1 MTNNDEQG
9 VRATLQLYLDGAR
22 EGDVDKVRRSFH
34 PQARMSG
41 YLQGQSLVG
50 GPEPYYEAVTNAPP
64 PAKSGEPYQAE
75 ITQLAVA
82 ERVASATL
90 VESSY
95 LGMHFTTFFHLLKID
110 GTWQIIS
117 KTFMHHQ

>member
-1 MTNNDEQG
+1 MATADEQG
-9 VRATLQLYLDGAR
+9 VRATLQLYLDGTR
-22 EGDVDKVRRSFH
+22 NGNVDQVRRSFH

-41 YLQGQSLVG
+41 YLQGQLLVG

-75 ITQLAVA
+75 ITQLAIA
-82 ERVASATL
+82 DRVASATL
-90 VESSY
+90 VEGPY
-95 LGMHFTTFFHLLKID
+95 LGMHFTTFFHLLQID
-110 GTWQIIS
+110 GAWQIVS